1 MGKYHY
7 FFEIDLFLNKING
20 GTKIADEKKGHI
32 KITIEA
38 EINEALMEM
47 LKEGMTNI
55 PHMMQQMM
63 PGGKKE

>member
-1 MGKYHY
+1 M
-7 FFEIDLFLNKING
+7 
-20 GTKIADEKKGHI
+20 TKIADEKKGHV

-47 LKEGMTNI
+47 LKESMTNI

-63 PGGKKE
+63 PSGKKE

>member
-1 MGKYHY
+1 MK
-7 FFEIDLFLNKING
+7 KIP
-20 GTKIADEKKGHI
+20 DDKKGHV

-47 LKEGMTNI
+47 LKESMANI

-63 PGGKKE
+63 PGKKE

>member
-1 MGKYHY
+1 V
-7 FFEIDLFLNKING
+7 
-20 GTKIADEKKGHI
+20 TKISEVKKGHV

-47 LKEGMTNI
+47 LKESITNM

-63 PGGKKE
+63 PGQRKQ